1 MIKSFIDEVGTV
13 VLTGARAM
21 ASLLRGEA
29 DGKEILKQ
37 MEVIGIESVP
47 VLALTSVF
55 AGMVLALNTFI
66 GFSRFGAGQYTGS
79 VVGVALAKELVPV
92 LAGIVIAG
100 RVGAAMAAE
109 LGTMK
114 VTEQIDALYTLNA
127 EPISYL
133 VLPRLVASTIMLPV
147 LVLLGIGVAHLGAYI
162 VAVGLM
168 GVNPRLYDYYLF
180 LYMEPWDIATG
191 LIKATSFGTIIALV
205 GCHKGLQAEGGA
217 EGVGKATTSAVVHSS
232 IAILIVDFIWGKIL
246 PWTLR
251 F

>member
-1 MIKSFIDEVGTV
+1 MIRRFLDDLGRITITAAKA
-13 VLTGARAM
+13 L
-21 ASLLRGEA
+21 ASLLHGEA
-29 DGKEILKQ
+29 DWSEVLRQ
-37 MEVIGIESVP
+37 MEVIGVESVP
-47 VLALTSVF
+47 VLSLTALF
-55 AGMVLALNTFI
+55 AGMVLALNTYI
-66 GFSRFGAGQYTGS
+66 GFSRFGSGQYTGS

-114 VTEQIDALYTLNA
+114 VTEQIDALYTLGA
-127 EPISYL
+127 EPISFL
-133 VLPRLVASTIMLPV
+133 VLPRLLASTIMLPV
-147 LVLLGIGVAHLGAYI
+147 LVLFGLGVAHFGAYI

-168 GVNPRLYDYYLF
+168 GVNPRLYNYYLF

-191 LIKATSFGTIIALV
+191 FIKATSFGIIIALV
-205 GCHKGLQAEGGA
+205 GCHKGLQTEGGA
-217 EGVGKATTSAVVHSS
+217 EGVGRATTSAVVHSS
-232 IAILIVDFIWGKIL
+232 IAILVFDFIWGKVL

>member
-1 MIKSFIDEVGTV
+1 MISSFLRE
-13 VLTGARAM
+13 LGAVALLGWETLRK
-21 ASLLRGEA
+21 LLRGE
-29 DGKEILKQ
+29 GELGEILRQ
-37 MEVIGIESVP
+37 MELIGVKSVP
-47 VLALTSVF
+47 VVSLTTVF
-55 AGMVLALNTFI
+55 AGMVLALNTYI

-127 EPISYL
+127 DPVAFL
-133 VLPRLVASTIMLPV
+133 VLPRTVASTVMLPV
-147 LVLLGIGVAHLGAYI
+147 LVLFGDGVAHVGAYV

-168 GVNPRLYDYYLF
+168 GVNPRLYNYYLF
-180 LYMEPWDIATG
+180 MYMEPWDIAVG
-191 LIKATSFGTIIALV
+191 LIKALSFGLIIALI
-205 GCHKGLQAEGGA
+205 GCYKGLRAEGGA
-217 EGVGKATTSAVVHSS
+217 EGVGRATTSAVVHSS
-232 IAILIVDFIWGKIL
+232 ITILIVDFIWGKIL

-251 F
+251 Y